1 MNNRKKI
8 SIIDLLIYIVSAE
21 LVGAVSSLIT
31 GSFTDFY
38 SIYEKPPLLP
48 PAWVFPIVWAI
59 LYAAMGTAA
68 YLVSSSD
75 NESGY
80 KRKSLALYWI
90 QLALNFS
97 WSIIFF
103 RFEAFWLAAV
113 VILILLAL
121 IIVMM
126 KYFYKVSPIA
136 GKIIIPYAIWVALA
150 SYLNIASAII
160 NGVI

>member
-21 LVGAVSSLIT
+21 LAGAVSSLIT

-38 SIYEKPPLLP
+38 SRYEKPPLLP
-48 PAWVFPIVWAI
+48 PAWIFPVVWAI

-75 NESGY
+75 NESGD

-90 QLALNFS
+90 QLAFNFS

-103 RFEAFWLAAV
+103 RFEALWIAAAI
-113 VILILLAL
+113 ILILLAL
-121 IIVMM
+121 IIAMM
-126 KYFYKVSPIA
+126 VYFYEVSPVA
-136 GKIIIPYAIWVALA
+136 GKIIIPYAIWVAFA

-160 NGVI
+160 N